1 MMTENDIIRK
11 VIHGDVDAFRYF
23 IDTYKDMAFS
33 IAMGILPDESQA
45 EDIVQ
50 SAFLKAFKNLKQFKK
65 KSKFS
70 TWFYTIV
77 VNEAYI
83 QLRKHR
89 QNVISLDSHYSKET
103 ESYEEN
109 SALHNLHIE
118 DQKRMIDNAL
128 NKLSPHENLLIRL
141 FYQNEN
147 SIKEIH
153 KITGFTI
160 SKIKTG
166 LHRARQNIY
175 RHLKKEYQGETGA
188 LSTYGE

>member
-1 MMTENDIIRK
+1 MMTEKDIILK
-11 VIHGDVDAFRYF
+11 IIHGDVDAFRYF

-33 IAMGILPDESQA
+33 IATGIILDESLA
-45 EDIVQ
+45 EDVVQ
-50 SAFLKAFKNLKQFKK
+50 SAFVKAFKNLKQFKK

-89 QNVISLDSHYSKET
+89 QNVLSLDSRYIKET
-103 ESYEEN
+103 ERYEEN
-109 SALHNLHIE
+109 PALHNMHID
-118 DQKRMIDNAL
+118 DQKRMINNAL
-128 NKLSPHENLLIRL
+128 KKLPPHENLLIRL

-153 KITGFTI
+153 EITGFTI

-175 RHLKKEYQGETGA
+175 RLLEKEYQGETGA